1 MHAIIRAPTPAH
13 KHERGQRRGE
23 MEISVTDR
31 SRAAQRLPFII
42 YAVAVLAGL
51 ALMIGFARFNTLHEE
66 FLAANFDAVHGAR
79 TLLKA
84 RYFLGQAQERLAR
97 AEDGSAPR
105 HQHLAHADEAL
116 SLAENY
122 GAEGED
128 GDPTVRRALTTRI
141 ASIRQTLSAIDDNAP
156 AQQLA
161 KVGAAVHVLATD
173 FEATELDRWGVLSSL
188 NAELASRMEGM
199 RLFLAAI
206 VTGFV
211 LLMAMLGWALLHA
224 RRTEAN
230 LRRAKDELEAI
241 QQTTLDAAAIGIC
254 YVDARNPASRRITLA
269 NRQMAAIFGYPANEL
284 VGLRTSQLFPDADS
298 HQYLT
303 RQMLPC
309 LAAGEV
315 LRTEARMRRRSG
327 ELFWCAISGKAID
340 AADLGRGLVW
350 TFEDIGDRKA
360 AEAEL
365 HDARERAEAASRAKS
380 EFLANMSHE
389 IRTPFTGILGVLDL
403 LRHTTLAEKQR
414 HYVRLAHDSASQ
426 LLAIVNDILDIS
438 RIEAGKLVIRPEYF
452 APRRLFDDIAQVH
465 ATAAARRNL
474 DFESSYVGEIP
485 PLVHGDPVRLRQI
498 VDNLLS
504 NAVKFT
510 ANGGV
515 TLGIGWQ
522 ERDEHGGQLRVEVR
536 DSGIGIPAALQNRIF
551 EKFTQAD
558 SSTTRLFGGS
568 GLGLTICRQLVSL
581 MGGELGLESRSGAGS
596 LFWFEIPL
604 ATDSAPRLTGDS
616 DAAAPKSAARL
627 AGVRIVLADDV
638 DVSQEVLGEH
648 LRAAGCNVRSARNGE
663 EAVTLVR
670 DWSPDLV
677 LMDCQ
682 MPGTDGYEATRRI
695 RLLENS
701 AQRTPI
707 IALTAHA
714 MSGDRDKCLAA
725 GMDDYLSKPVDLHTL
740 FGKLL
745 EWLPPHAAAASGR
758 ACGGFV
764 GRILLVDDDPSI
776 REASRGLLEA
786 LGCEVT
792 LAASGQE
799 ALEVGGRDATLDLVL
814 MDCRMPGMDGWAT
827 SLAWRARECEL
838 GLPPVAI
845 IAVTASGPDESIER
859 CRAAGMDD
867 FLGKPF
873 SPAELSALLSRW
885 LGKAP
890 HDGARPA

>member
-1 MHAIIRAPTPAH
+1 MHPIISAPEPAH
-13 KHERGQRRGE
+13 KHEPAGWQGE

-31 SRAAQRLPFII
+31 SSAAQRLPFII
-42 YAVAVLAGL
+42 YAVAILAGL

-66 FLAANFDAVHGAR
+66 FLAANFDAVHGTR

-84 RYFLGQAQERLAR
+84 RYFLGQAQERVAR
-97 AEDGSAPR
+97 ADDSSAKR
-105 HQHLAHADEAL
+105 RQHLAYADEAL
-116 SLAENY
+116 ALAENY

-128 GDPTVRRALTTRI
+128 DDPTVRRALTARI
-141 ASIRQTLSAIDDNAP
+141 ASIRQALAAIDDATPAP
-156 AQQLA
+156 QLA
-161 KVGAAVHVLATD
+161 EVGATVRLLATD
-173 FEATELDRWGVLSSL
+173 FEATELDRWGMLSSL

-199 RLFLAAI
+199 RLFLAGI

-211 LLMAMLGWALLHA
+211 LLMATLGWALLHA
-224 RRTEAN
+224 RRAAAD

-241 QQTTLDAAAIGIC
+241 QQTTLDAAAIGIA
-254 YVDARNPASRRITLA
+254 YVDASNLANRRVTLA
-269 NRQMAAIFGYPANEL
+269 NRQMGAIFGYPTGEL
-284 VGLRTSQLFPDADS
+284 VGLRTTQLFPDADS
-298 HQYLT
+298 HQHVT

-315 LRTEARMRRRSG
+315 LRTETRMRRRSG
-327 ELFWCAISGKAID
+327 EVFWCAVSGKAID

-350 TFEDIGDRKA
+350 TFEDIAERKA

-403 LRHTTLAEKQR
+403 LRHTALAEKQR

-438 RIEAGKLVIRPEYF
+438 RIEAGKLVIRPECF
-452 APRRLFDDIAQVH
+452 TPRDLFDDIAEVH
-465 ATAAARRNL
+465 AAAAARKNL
-474 DFESSYVGEIP
+474 HFESSCAGKIP
-485 PLVHGDPVRLRQI
+485 PLVRGDPVRLRQI

-510 ANGGV
+510 ASGSV
-515 TLGIGWQ
+515 ALSVGWQ
-522 ERDEHGGQLRVEVR
+522 DQDERGGQLRVEVR
-536 DSGIGIPAALQNRIF
+536 DSGIGIAPEFQNRIF

-596 LFWFEIPL
+596 LFWFELPL
-604 ATDSAPRLTGDS
+604 ATATASGGEPGAAPREAVT
-616 DAAAPKSAARL
+616 RL
-627 AGVRIVLADDV
+627 AGVRVVLADDV
-638 DVSQEVLGEH
+638 DISQEVLGEH
-648 LRAAGCNVRSARNGE
+648 LRAAGCSVRSARNGD

-670 DWSPDLV
+670 EWSPDLV

-695 RLLENS
+695 RLLDAS
-701 AQRTPI
+701 ARLTPI

-725 GMDDYLSKPVDLHTL
+725 GMDDYLSKPVDRDTL
-740 FGKLL
+740 LGKLV
-745 EWLPPHAAAASGR
+745 EWLPAGAATPTGKP
-758 ACGGFV
+758 CGGFV

-786 LGCEVT
+786 LGCEVR

-799 ALEVGGRDATLDLVL
+799 ALDVGDSDANLDLVL

-827 SLAWRARECEL
+827 SRAWRARERAL
-838 GLPPVAI
+838 GQPPTAI
-845 IAVTASGPDESIER
+845 IAITASEPDESLER
-859 CRAAGMDD
+859 CREAGMDD

-873 SPAELSALLSRW
+873 SAAELSALLSRW
-885 LGKAP
+885 LGKA
-890 HDGARPA
+890 